1 MEKRKQQFKKG
12 VDQDESRRRREA
24 TSVQIR
30 KDKKEDSLQ
39 KRRAPSRDAPGPS
52 GSGPRSDV
60 GALPDPS
67 LKSKLESLPLDVE
80 LLRSADPAA
89 QLDATMRFRKLLSIE
104 RNPPIAEVI
113 AAGVVPRLVQFLQC
127 YDNMPLV
134 FEAAWAL
141 TNVSSGTSEHTRVV
155 IDNGA
160 IPIFV
165 HLLRLSSSD
174 VQEQAVWALGNIA
187 GDSPRCRDLVLSY
200 GLLPVLAEQL
210 NASTRVSMLR
220 NSTWT
225 ISNMCR
231 GKPPPRWGLVAL
243 ALPLLQTLIFSTDEE
258 VLVDACWAL
267 SYLSEPPDRVQ
278 AVIDAGA
285 LPRIVELLGHVSPLV
300 QTPALRVLGNVAT
313 GSAQQTQALLEC
325 DGLSR
330 LGTMLHSSKK
340 EVRKEACWIVSN
352 ITAGPLAHVQSVCTA
367 GLVPRLV
374 ELSSAGREDFEV
386 RKEAVYALCNACGGD
401 SAQVLS
407 GLVASGVVQP
417 FSDLL
422 ECADASLLLAVLEAL
437 EALLGAGA
445 AAVAAGATEQNAC
458 AVIFDEVGGL
468 PKLEALQSHQN
479 EEVYKKAVSMLDAFF
494 GAEEDDAALAPPAH
508 AEGFAFGL
516 AAAGATGA
524 EQAPMS
530 FMAP

>member
-12 VDQDESRRRREA
+12 VDQEESRRRREA
-24 TSVQIR
+24 TSVQLR

-39 KRRAPSRDAPGPS
+39 KRRAPSRDTPGP
-52 GSGPRSDV
+52 SGPRSDV
-60 GALPDPS
+60 GALPDPG
-67 LKSKLESLPLDVE
+67 LKTKLENLPQDRA
-80 LLRSADPAA
+80 LLMSADPAE

-127 YDNMPLV
+127 YENMPLV

-225 ISNMCR
+225 ISNLCR
-231 GKPPPRWGLVAL
+231 GKPPPRWGLVEL
-243 ALPLLQTLIFSTDEE
+243 ALPLLQTLIFSSDEE

-285 LPRIVELLGHVSPLV
+285 LPRIVELLAHVSPLV

-374 ELSSAGREDFEV
+374 ELSSVGREDFEV
-386 RKEAVYALCNACGGD
+386 RKEAVYALCNACGCD

-407 GLVASGVVQP
+407 GLVASGVVRP
-417 FSDLL
+417 FTDLL

-437 EALLGAGA
+437 EAVLGAGA
-445 AAVAAGATEQNAC
+445 AAAAGAEQNAC

-516 AAAGATGA
+516 AAGGA
-524 EQAPMS
+524 EEQAHMS
-530 FMAP
+530 FAP